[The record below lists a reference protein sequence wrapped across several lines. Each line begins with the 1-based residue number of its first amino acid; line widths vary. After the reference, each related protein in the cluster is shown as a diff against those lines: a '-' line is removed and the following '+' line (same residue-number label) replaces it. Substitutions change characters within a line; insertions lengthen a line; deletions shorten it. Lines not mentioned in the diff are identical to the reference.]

1 MQQQLRTF
9 CIMLG
14 NFETIA
20 SKYPHICLN
29 TPKTN
34 LSNTERTGVDYVH
47 NIYTQPTMSFARKD
61 GSDIL
66 IQ

>member
-1 MQQQLRTF
+1 MLATLR
-9 CIMLG
+9 LLPV
-14 NFETIA
+14 N
-20 SKYPHICLN
+20 PHICLN
-29 TPKTN
+29 TPETN
-34 LSNTERTGVDYVH
+34 LSNNERTGVDYVH

>member
-1 MQQQLRTF
+1 MQQQFGSF
-9 CIMLG
+9 CIMLATRRLSPL
-14 NFETIA
+14 N
-20 SKYPHICLN
+20 SHICPN
-29 TPKTN
+29 TPKPN
-34 LSNTERTGVDYVH
+34 LSNNERTGVDYVH